1 MGRGGAGGGAG
12 RSSGGGS
19 RGGSRSSGGHRS
31 SSSSRGSSSRSSFSR
46 SSSSGSSF
54 HGGGHFSSPPPPP
67 PRRSGPVYHG
77 GYYDSPPVS
86 HTPRR
91 RRSVLKDILLII
103 AIIITIRIAF
113 GVIMSPSPTF
123 TSSSITASTIE
134 REKLDAQYVTT
145 TDYYEDHLGWIESGS
160 RLKSGMKSFF
170 DDTGVQPYLYLVE
183 TVNGSAHPS
192 DEEMETFAENLYDEL
207 FEDEGHLLVVFQE
220 YDSDGQYFC
229 WCVAGKQAKTV
240 FDNEARDIFFD
251 YLDSYYYS
259 DLDTS
264 DFFSETFEK
273 TGERMMEVTIDPIV
287 VIIIAL
293 VVVIVICVLFS
304 WWKSAKAQKNLEAE
318 QTERILNTPMENL
331 GSVDTSD
338 LEKKYQ

>member
-1 MGRGGAGGGAG
+1 MGRGRAGGGG

-31 SSSSRGSSSRSSFSR
+31 SSSSRGGFSSSSRSS
-46 SSSSGSSF
+46 SSF
-54 HGGGHFSSPPPPP
+54 SSPPRGGGYHSAPPPPP
-67 PRRSGPVYHG
+67 PRSRHHHTVVYHDYG
-77 GYYDSPPVS
+77 PDYQPP
-86 HTPRR
+86 RKK
-91 RRSVLKDILLII
+91 RSILSTILTLIF
-103 AIIITIRIAF
+103 IIVFLRVATMLIF
-113 GVIMSPSPTF
+113 SLPSG
-123 TSSSITASTIE
+123 TSTSITASTIE
-134 REKLDAQYVTT
+134 REKLDSQYVIT
-145 TDYYEDHLGWIESGS
+145 TDYYEDHIGWIESGS

-170 DDTGVQPYLYLVE
+170 DKTGVQPYLYLVE

-192 DEEMETFAENLYDEL
+192 DAEMEAFAENLYDEL

-273 TGERMMEVTIDPIV
+273 TGERMMEVTTSPIV
-287 VIIIAL
+287 TIIIVIAVII
-293 VVVIVICVLFS
+293 VISILFS
-304 WWKSAKAQKNLEAE
+304 WWKKVKAQKNLEAE
-318 QTERILNTPMENL
+318 QTERILNTPMETL
-331 GSVDTSD
+331 GSTDTSD